1 MKSRPEEANALMLL
15 MKTPR
20 GGAPPPERTLLI
32 PGGGARIFP
41 VVQGQLLT
49 IRDIRGGQVGALFA
63 FTQADI
69 REFMSPHHT
78 RVFGGTFLLRLGTR
92 VVTNRRRPMFVLGRY
107 TVRSH
112 DLLIPASP
120 ACLEVVVNTL
130 SAEGLNPPRIPD
142 PVHLFMN
149 VGLDSSG
156 RLHPGPPCS
165 KAGDHLTFRVLIDS
179 ICALAACPAAN
190 PGWSA
195 NPPTEL
201 RVEVHNELLVPQI
214 EVLR

>member
-1 MKSRPEEANALMLL
+1 MRSRPEEASALMLL
-15 MKTPR
+15 MKTPPS
-20 GGAPPPERTLLI
+20 GPPPPERTLLI
-32 PGGGARIFP
+32 PGGGAITFP

-49 IRDIRGGQVGALFA
+49 VEDIRGGQMGAFFA
-63 FTQADI
+63 FTQADL

-92 VVTNRRRPMFVLGRY
+92 VVTNRRHPMFVLGRD
-107 TVRSH
+107 TVQGH
-112 DLLIPASP
+112 DLLLPASP

-130 SAEGLNPPRIPD
+130 SVAGLKPPQIPD

-156 RLHPGPPCS
+156 RLLPGLPGS
-165 KAGDHLTFRVLIDS
+165 KPGDHVTFRVLIDS

-195 NPPTEL
+195 DPPTEL
-201 RVEVHNELLVPQI
+201 RVEVHNELLAPQI
-214 EVLR
+214 GASR